1 MSWDDRI
8 IKEDKMP
15 TYEYE
20 CSACSHGFEV
30 LQSMLDK
37 KLRKCPAC
45 GKMTL
50 KRLIGTGSGI
60 VFKGSGFYET
70 DYKRKGK
77 KPSEGKES
85 SSDASSKP
93 CCQGGSC
100 AGTTTTT

>member
-1 MSWDDRI
+1 
-8 IKEDKMP
+8 MP

-20 CSACSHGFEV
+20 CSVCSHGFEV

-50 KRLIGTGSGI
+50 KRLIGTGGGI

-70 DYKRKGK
+70 DYKRK
-77 KPSEGKES
+77 KPAAEKDSPS
-85 SSDASSKP
+85 SASSKP
-93 CCQGGSC
+93 CCQGGPC
-100 AGTTTTT
+100 AGATS